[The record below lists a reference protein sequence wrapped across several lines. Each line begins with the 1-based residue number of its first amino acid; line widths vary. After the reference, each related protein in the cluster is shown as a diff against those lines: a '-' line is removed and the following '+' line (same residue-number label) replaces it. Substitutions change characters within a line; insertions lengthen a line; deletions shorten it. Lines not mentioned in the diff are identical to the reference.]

1 MLALCIWPAVGVGLG
16 AQGQGVFVVMSLG
29 FIVARGCFRFG
40 SHRALTP
47 WIIVFA
53 ASVYPTVMVVLWVAA
68 TQVFRVLLG

>member
-47 WIIVFA
+47 WIIEFA
-53 ASVYPTVMVVLWVAA
+53 ASVYPTVTIVLWVSA

>member
-47 WIIVFA
+47 WIIEFA
-53 ASVYPTVMVVLWVAA
+53 ASVYPTVTVVLWVAG

>member
-16 AQGQGVFVVMSLG
+16 AQWKGVFVVLTLG

-47 WIIVFA
+47 WIIEFA
-53 ASVYPTVMVVLWVAA
+53 ASVYPTVTVVLWVEE